1 MVGRGGGVPWW
12 LKVNDMVRRRRTRTF
27 PTPSRPPRPPRQ
39 ESSIDDAASTLT
51 RLFCNPRRFR
61 GPIVNH
67 SGIAYR
73 SRAVLQPPSY
83 GDRGARFD
91 TYAPPL
97 GVLGARFDIDAPP
110 PGDVLWF
117 SLAFDSQTF
126 QWDSWWDP
134 PVKESNQSERVDFG
148 VTWDWCLMANPSV
161 IPDPQP
167 CFMSDGGRYE
177 FHSSLP
183 PGRAGFNAAWI
194 APARGKTFTPET
206 KDPPLQCLLSTNRN
220 GQLRLW
226 YSYRCANPIINGR
239 SALTGA
245 AITCPITLFYS
256 WAVVAQ
262 AFVAPAHQLT

>member
-1 MVGRGGGVPWW
+1 
-12 LKVNDMVRRRRTRTF
+12 
-27 PTPSRPPRPPRQ
+27 
-39 ESSIDDAASTLT
+39 
-51 RLFCNPRRFR
+51 
-61 GPIVNH
+61 
-67 SGIAYR
+67 
-73 SRAVLQPPSY
+73 VLQPPSY
-83 GDRGARFD
+83 GDG
-91 TYAPPL
+91 
-97 GVLGARFDIDAPP
+97 GARFDIDAPP

-239 SALTGA
+239 SALTRA